1 MTLAWL
7 QGRSVRSATTAL
19 LVLLACHGA
28 RGETALEVEAV
39 RDLMDSGDYAEA
51 IETATDLLTVDAGRD
66 DILNILG
73 ETQFAVG
80 QLDAAGSSF
89 ERAYALNGDGR
100 LHAMGNLGALARYRG
115 ETAIATD
122 WFERVVAH
130 YEANLNL
137 DSAELAAVAAATAAL
152 GDRRSDFFHD
162 AVRVY
167 GEAALGDNNNAAVR
181 VSLGN
186 LLLDKYNN
194 TEALET
200 FREALEIDA
209 DYAPALLGLAR
220 SEHFDGS
227 ADAMLTLNAS
237 LEHNPN
243 FVPARTFLTQ
253 LLIES
258 EQYDSAEEQAL
269 LALETNPKALQ
280 TLAVLAA
287 IYHLK
292 GDQAKFD
299 QTVARTLAIN
309 PRYAD
314 LYNTVAEIAVKNRLY
329 QDAVDFAKRAVDMD
343 PNSWRGYAILGLNQ
357 LRVGEMQLGHANVAR
372 AFEGD
377 PFNVWTKNTLDL
389 LDSKDDYETIDGE
402 NVTVV
407 LHTDE
412 AKLLTP
418 YLKALAEN
426 AYRYYTKRYDWQPP
440 GPIRVELYPDHRDFS
455 VRTLGLAGIGI
466 LGVSFGPVVALDSP
480 SARPVGSFNWGSVLW
495 HEIAHSFHMGV
506 SQHRV
511 PRWFSEGLS
520 VYEEQQAREGWGN
533 DVTVDFLKAYNRG
546 LMLPVSKLNDGFVRP
561 SYPEQIAHSYYQA
574 SLVFDF
580 IDARWSFEH
589 IRAMLARYA
598 LGDTTPQVV
607 QAVLGISMETL
618 DSDFDEYFRTRFAT
632 ALESLPLRS
641 VSNVQ
646 MQQIY
651 AMLADQ
657 FSKDYQVQM
666 NAAAAAWNKGDMD
679 AAEKYLLRAR
689 EVFPEYAGADGAYW
703 YLAEIYRRNDDLE
716 KASQQLMRMVA
727 INADHYQSH
736 LMLGGLLETLDKK
749 QQAAEILARAIY
761 IYPFNPT
768 LHEQLAVLYEGMQNW
783 PLAVRARESVLAL
796 APVDMAEAHYRL
808 AFAYHRAGDAQA
820 ARYQVLRALERA
832 PSYPQALELL
842 LELRA
847 ATTLSRHNPNQAV
860 TSSTIRT
867 STDRKTM

>member
-1 MTLAWL
+1 MNLVWL
-7 QGRSVRSATTAL
+7 QPRSGRVAAVTL
-19 LVLLACHGA
+19 LALLACNGA
-28 RGETALEVEAV
+28 RAEASLEADAV
-39 RDLMDSGDYAEA
+39 RDLMDSGAYAEA
-51 IETATDLLTVDAGRD
+51 IETATDLLTIDDSRD
-66 DILNILG
+66 DILNVLG
-73 ETQFAVG
+73 EAQLAVG
-80 QLDAAGSSF
+80 QLHAAGSSF
-89 ERAYALNGDGR
+89 VRAYALDGR
-100 LHAMGNLGALARYRG
+100 GRLQAMGHLGVLARYRG
-115 ETAIATD
+115 ETATARD

-130 YEANLNL
+130 YEARPNL
-137 DSAELAAVAAATAAL
+137 DSAALAAVAAAAAAL

-167 GEAALGDNNNAAVR
+167 GEAALGDKNDASVR
-181 VSLGN
+181 VALGN

-194 TEALET
+194 TEALES
-200 FREALEIDA
+200 FREALEIDG

-220 SEHFDGS
+220 SEHFDSS
-227 ADAMLTLNAS
+227 ADATLTVNRS
-237 LEHNPN
+237 LESNPN
-243 FVPARTFLTQ
+243 YVPARTFLAQ

-258 EQYDSAEEQAL
+258 ELYDSAEEQAL
-269 LALETNPKALQ
+269 LALQTNPKALQ
-280 TLAVLAA
+280 TLSVLAA
-287 IYHLK
+287 VYHLK
-292 GDQAKFD
+292 GDQEKFE
-299 QTVARTLAIN
+299 QTVATTLAIN

-314 LYNTVAEIAVKNRLY
+314 LFNTVAEIAVKNRLY
-329 QDAVDFAKRAVDMD
+329 QDAVDFAQRAVDID
-343 PNSWRGYAILGLNQ
+343 PYSWRAYAILGLNQ
-357 LRVGEMQLGHANVAR
+357 LRVGEMEQGHANVAR

-407 LHTDE
+407 VHKDE

-418 YLKALAEN
+418 YLKALAED
-426 AYRYYTKRYDWQPP
+426 AVRFYTKRYDWRPA
-440 GPIRVELYPDHRDFS
+440 GPMRVELYPDHRDFS

-533 DVTVDFLKAYNRG
+533 DVSVDFLKAYNRG
-546 LMLPVSKLNDGFVRP
+546 LMLPISELNDGFVRP
-561 SYPEQIAHSYYQA
+561 SYPQQIVHSYYQA

-580 IDARWSFEH
+580 MDARWGFDV
-589 IRAMLARYA
+589 IRAMLTRYA
-598 LGDTTPQVV
+598 LGDTTPQAV

-618 DSDFDEYFRTRFAT
+618 DSDFDTYFRQRFAT
-632 ALESLPLRS
+632 ALAALPRQS

-646 MQQIY
+646 MKQMY
-651 AMLADQ
+651 AMLAEQ
-657 FSKDYQVQM
+657 FPKDYQVQM
-666 NAAAAAWNKGDMD
+666 NAAAAAWNKGDKGG
-679 AAEKYLLRAR
+679 AENYLLRAR
-689 EVFPEYAGADGAYW
+689 DLFPEYAGGDSAYW
-703 YLAEIYRRNDDLE
+703 YLAKIYQEREELH
-716 KASQQLMRMVA
+716 KASQQLTRMVA

-736 LMLGGLLETLDKK
+736 LELGAILGTLNKK
-749 QQAAEILARAIY
+749 QRAAEILARAIY

-768 LHEQLAVLYEGMQNW
+768 LHGELAVLYEGMQDW

-808 AFAYHRAGDAQA
+808 AFAYHRAGDPDA

-832 PSYPQALELL
+832 PGYPQALELL
-842 LELRA
+842 LEFHPA
-847 ATTLSRHNPNQAV
+847 ASLSRGNP
-860 TSSTIRT
+860 
-867 STDRKTM
+867 D